1 MHAVSP
7 SGRPLSI
14 PPAIRE
20 QLEQLIRLRFTG
32 RDPGPVLAALPA
44 AMPEGVVRG
53 LASGG
58 PFGWCLYARLDDV
71 DGRLALEALEDDRM
85 SGPSHYRVWEDGT
98 LEALPN
104 ERTSYGHPADA
115 SAEEIERVEQAF
127 FAHNRAVQ
135 AHLRERGFLT

>member
-1 MHAVSP
+1 MTPA
-7 SGRPLSI
+7 GQPLAI
-14 PPAIRE
+14 PPAVRTH
-20 QLEQLIRLRFTG
+20 LDDLIRLRFTS
-32 RDPGPVLAALPA
+32 RDPGPVLAALPD
-44 AMPEGVVRG
+44 AMPEGVVQV

-58 PFGWCLYARLDDV
+58 PFGWCMFARLDDV

-98 LEALPN
+98 REALPN
-104 ERTSYGHPADA
+104 ERTSYGHPSDA

-135 AHLRERGFLT
+135 AQLRDRGFLT